1 MNEVANKILLAGGKF
16 LPEIHL
22 RQSGFTYSVC
32 GPFTKKKERNK
43 NSKKQ
48 EIHNIFIKTN

>member
-1 MNEVANKILLAGGKF
+1 MNEVVKKILLAGGKF

-32 GPFTKKKERNK
+32 GPFTKKKD
-43 NSKKQ
+43 SKKQ
-48 EIHNIFIKTN
+48 KCKETGDS